1 MVTSNRRWT
10 ILAGEI
16 MQTGAYKI
24 KSETFPSVTIDNISK
39 IYDMGIMQVHALKN
53 VNLKVVRG
61 EFIVILG
68 PSGCG
73 KTTLLNLI
81 GAINRPTKGN
91 IRIKNLNLTDLGRGE
106 LAQIRRDYMGFIF
119 QFFNLIPTLN
129 ARENVEYA
137 LQIRGQKNTRARATE
152 VLGQVGVGN

>member
-1 MVTSNRRWT
+1 
-10 ILAGEI
+10 

-24 KSETFPSVTIDNISK
+24 KSETFPSVTIDNVSK

-81 GAINRPTKGN
+81 GAIDRPTKGN

-152 VLGQVGVGN
+152 VLGQVGLGN

>member
-1 MVTSNRRWT
+1 MVPSNRRWT

-24 KSETFPSVTIDNISK
+24 KSETFPSVTIDNVSK

-81 GAINRPTKGN
+81 GAIDRPTKGN

-152 VLGQVGVGN
+152 VLGQIGLGN

>member
-1 MVTSNRRWT
+1 
-10 ILAGEI
+10 
-16 MQTGAYKI
+16 MQTGVYKI
-24 KSETFPSVTIDNISK
+24 KSETFPIVTIDNVSK

-53 VNLKVVRG
+53 VSLKVVRG

-81 GAINRPTKGN
+81 GAIDRPTKGN

-129 ARENVEYA
+129 ARENAEYA

-152 VLGQVGVGN
+152 VLGQVGLGN